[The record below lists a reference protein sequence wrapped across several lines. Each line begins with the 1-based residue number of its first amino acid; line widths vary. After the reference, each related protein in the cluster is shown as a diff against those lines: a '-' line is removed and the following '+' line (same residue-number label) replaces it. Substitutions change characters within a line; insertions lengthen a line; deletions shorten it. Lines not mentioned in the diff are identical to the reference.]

1 MKKLHKLIVISY
13 LRPFVAT
20 FFIVSFILSM
30 IFLSK
35 YIDELVGK
43 GLEWYTILQLLGY
56 NFAVNVPLALP
67 LAILLA
73 SIMTFGNLGEQYELV
88 AIKASGISLSRAMV
102 PLVFVM
108 VLLSIAAF
116 YFSNIIMPRSFLKM
130 GSLLYDVRQKKAA
143 FAIPEGVFYNDLEG
157 YSIRVTKKDPDGKT
171 LYDLM
176 IYDHMQGNGNM
187 NVVLAKKGE
196 MFKSDDDRYLVLN
209 LYDGVRY
216 SENPGDN
223 GYNDRQRQVRIRF
236 KEYGL
241 KFDLSGFNLSRT
253 KEELFKDHY
262 QMLNVR
268 QLLVKEDSLQNLM
281 ALKQRNLDAYIEP
294 TFLLYK
300 PHSNYKTIK
309 PIKNLSWKNKDVIM
323 NILPATDRLIVVDD
337 AINSMRNVKSYLTS
351 AKEEATTQSEILRKH
366 MVEFHR
372 KFTLSFACI
381 VLFFIG
387 APMGAI
393 VRKGGLGLPV
403 VISILFFLVFH
414 VLSISGEKFAKQ
426 GKLEPY
432 QGMWMATL
440 VLVPIGIFLTYKAA
454 TDSAIFDAEK
464 YQRFFKRLF
473 SKKENQ

>member
-20 FFIVSFILSM
+20 FFIVSFILLM
-30 IFLSK
+30 LFLFK

-116 YFSNIIMPRSFLKM
+116 YFSNIIMPHSFLKM
-130 GSLLYDVRQKKAA
+130 GALLYDVRQKKAA
-143 FAIPEGVFYNDLEG
+143 FSIPEGVFYNDLDG
-157 YSIRVTKKDPDGKT
+157 YSIRAEKKDADGKT
-171 LYDLM
+171 LYGLM
-176 IYDHMQGNGNM
+176 IYDHTQGNGNM

-196 MFKSDDDRYLVLN
+196 MYKSDDDRYLVLN
-209 LYDGVRY
+209 LYEGVRY
-216 SENPGDN
+216 SENPGEN

-268 QLLVKEDSLQNLM
+268 QLLVKEDSIQNLI
-281 ALKQRNLDAYIEP
+281 ATKQQNLNAYVEP
-294 TFLLYK
+294 TFLIFR
-300 PHSNYKTIK
+300 PHANYKKIIPEK
-309 PIKNLSWKNKDVIM
+309 DLKWKNKDVLM
-323 NILPATDRLIVVDD
+323 NFPAVDRLQVVDD

-351 AKEEATTQSEILRKH
+351 AKDESTAQFEILRKH

-414 VLSISGEKFAKQ
+414 VLSIGGEKFARQ

-432 QGMWMATL
+432 QGMWVATL

-454 TDSAIFDAEK
+454 SDSALFDIEK
-464 YQRFFKRLF
+464 YQRFFIKLF
-473 SKKENQ
+473 SKKQNQ